1 MATLNARL
9 LALESR
15 TSTAPMLT
23 MCVNSEPTPE
33 QQATIDHCTRTGR
46 RLVVFYD
53 PGNTA
58 WMHGFGPPPWEGVQ
72 HGTT

>member
-1 MATLNARL
+1 MATLSARL
-9 LALESR
+9 LALERS
-15 TSTAPMLT
+15 TSTAPMET
-23 MCVNSEPTPE
+23 MRIDGVPTPA

-58 WMHGFGPPPWEGVQ
+58 WMHGFGPPPWGVQ
-72 HGTT
+72 HGTP

>member
-1 MATLNARL
+1 MATLNTRL
-9 LALESR
+9 AALESR

-58 WMHGFGPPPWEGVQ
+58 WMPDAGTPPWERN
-72 HGTT
+72 HGNA

>member
-1 MATLNARL
+1 MATLSARL
-9 LALESR
+9 LALER
-15 TSTAPMLT
+15 FVNTAPMMT
-23 MCVNSEPTPE
+23 MEVDGVPTPE
-33 QQATIDHCTRTGR
+33 QQTTIDHCTRTGR

-72 HGTT
+72 HGTP

>member
-1 MATLNARL
+1 MATLESRL
-9 LALESR
+9 AALEGR
-15 TSTAPMLT
+15 INTAPMATLRIDAA
-23 MCVNSEPTPE
+23 PTPD
-33 QQATIDHCTRTGR
+33 QQATIDHCSRTGR